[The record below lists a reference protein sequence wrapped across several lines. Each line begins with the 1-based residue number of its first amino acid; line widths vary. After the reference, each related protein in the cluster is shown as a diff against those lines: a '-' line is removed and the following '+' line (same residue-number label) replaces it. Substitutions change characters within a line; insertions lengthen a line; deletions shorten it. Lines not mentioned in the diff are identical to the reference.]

1 MYKSKSK
8 SKSPPPLKTAE
19 GVNRIKR
26 AIGLRNAAN
35 EEKRKVNDCRKV
47 VFENYYMRQ
56 ELNRRGEM
64 EVRDTSTVQE
74 LDKTARVEM
83 GAK

>member
-1 MYKSKSK
+1 MY
-8 SKSPPPLKTAE
+8 KSPPPLKTAE

-35 EEKRKVNDCRKV
+35 EEKKKVNDCRKV

-56 ELNRRGEM
+56 ELNRRAKM
-64 EVRDTSTVQE
+64 EVIDMPGVQE
-74 LDKTARVEM
+74 LDKTARVGM

>member
-1 MYKSKSK
+1 MLIYYKMNKSL
-8 SKSPPPLKTAE
+8 PPLKTAE

-35 EEKRKVNDCRKV
+35 EEKGKVNECRKV

-56 ELNRRGEM
+56 ELNRRARM
-64 EVRDTSTVQE
+64 EVTDMPGVQE
-74 LDKTARVEM
+74 QNKVMRVGM

>member
-1 MYKSKSK
+1 MYKSK

-26 AIGLRNAAN
+26 AIGLRNAAK
-35 EEKRKVNDCRKV
+35 EEKGKVNECRKV

-56 ELNRRGEM
+56 ELNRRAKM
-64 EVRDTSTVQE
+64 EVTDMPGVQE
-74 LDKTARVEM
+74 QDKVMRVGM

>member
-1 MYKSKSK
+1 MNKSL
-8 SKSPPPLKTAE
+8 PPLKTAE

-35 EEKRKVNDCRKV
+35 EEKGKVNECRKV

-56 ELNRRGEM
+56 ELNRRARM
-64 EVRDTSTVQE
+64 EVTDMPGVQE
-74 LDKTARVEM
+74 QNKVMRVGM